1 MKKYIFL
8 FSLFLIL
15 TSCDN
20 STQIIEKKQE
30 THLLPQPKELIT
42 SSQTL
47 ILTAESKSFS
57 PNEKIG
63 DLLQLF
69 SNELELITGIKL
81 EQEEKMSSNSDVI
94 FELDH
99 SLEKEEYQMNI
110 SHKIEIRGGSY
121 PALVMAKNS
130 LLQLVIKQE
139 SSLAFPVLQIKDRPD
154 ANYRGLMLDLARQ
167 WHKIETIEKVI
178 DMAAFY
184 KTNYLHLHFSD
195 YQSYTLPSKVLP
207 KLSTEGKT
215 YNFEELKALES
226 YANLRG
232 ITIIPE
238 IDIPGHSSPF
248 VEKYPE
254 IFSIDAMDE
263 NPWIINMGKEE
274 VYQNLELLIEE
285 ICGIFKSTPY
295 FHIGGDEAIFHKT
308 MEDASVIA
316 YMQEKDL
323 GTDVHELYRHFLVRM
338 NEIIKKQNKKM
349 CVWEGFRREGQVE
362 IPKDILVFEFE
373 TNRYLPNHLL
383 EDGYHVVN
391 TSWKPLYVVNKKK
404 WEPKTIYGWN
414 MWRWENWYPKA
425 PSFTP
430 IQVEQSPLI
439 VGAEMCAWEQ
449 AGASEI
455 PSLRKRLP
463 TMMERIWNTDKKIP
477 YQQFMLQ
484 LEETDKRLSLLI
496 SDERQDPV
504 LLDHNFTA
512 EME

>member
-1 MKKYIFL
+1 MKNMIIL
-8 FSLFLIL
+8 FSLILIL
-15 TSCDN
+15 ASCDN
-20 STQIIEKKQE
+20 SSQTQEQE
-30 THLLPQPKELIT
+30 HKTHLLPQPKQLQKQDQI
-42 SSQTL
+42 L
-47 ILTAESKSFS
+47 ILTADSRSFS
-57 PNEKIG
+57 SNDQIRE
-63 DLLQLF
+63 LLQLF
-69 SNELELITGIKL
+69 SEELNLIVGHNL
-81 EQEEKMSSNSDVI
+81 EQEYKMSSNSDVI
-94 FELDH
+94 FELDDQ
-99 SLEKEEYQMNI
+99 LEKEEYQI
-110 SHKIEIRGGSY
+110 SITHQIQVKGGSY
-121 PALVMAKNS
+121 QALTLAKNS
-130 LLQLVIKQE
+130 LLQMAFLNE
-139 SSLAFPVLQIKDRPD
+139 EALAFPLLEIKDKPD

-167 WHKIETIEKVI
+167 WHEIETIEKVI
-178 DMAAFY
+178 DMAVFY
-184 KTNYLHLHFSD
+184 KVNYLHLHFCD

-215 YNFEELKALES
+215 YSFEELNSLEA

-254 IFSIDAMDE
+254 FFAIDAIDE

-274 VYQNLELLIEE
+274 VYEKLDLLIEE

-295 FHIGGDEAIFHKT
+295 FHIGGDEAIFHKV
-308 MEDASVIA
+308 MEDASVKEYLA
-316 YMQEKDL
+316 QKEL
-323 GTDVHELYRHFLVRM
+323 GDDVHELYRHFLVRL
-338 NEIIKKQNKKM
+338 NEMVKKQDKQM
-349 CVWEGFRREGQVE
+349 CVWEGYRRDGQVE

-373 TNRYLPNHLL
+373 TNRYLPNHLVK
-383 EDGYHVVN
+383 DGYHVVN

-404 WEPKTIYGWN
+404 WEPKTIYAWN

-430 IQVEQSPLI
+430 IQVEQTPLI
-439 VGAEMCAWEQ
+439 IGAEMCAWEQ

-463 TMMERIWNTDKKIP
+463 AMMERIWNTQEKIP
-477 YQQFMLQ
+477 YPIFMEQ
-484 LEETDKRLSLLI
+484 LNETDRRLSLLI
-496 SDERQDPV
+496 SDDRQDPI